1 MINAKHQMEDCLLE
15 ILHWM
20 NNNKLRLNQDK
31 TELLISQGT

>member
-20 NNNKLRLNQDK
+20 NNKLRLNQDK

>member
-15 ILHWM
+15 NLQWM

-31 TELLISQGT
+31 TELLMSQGT